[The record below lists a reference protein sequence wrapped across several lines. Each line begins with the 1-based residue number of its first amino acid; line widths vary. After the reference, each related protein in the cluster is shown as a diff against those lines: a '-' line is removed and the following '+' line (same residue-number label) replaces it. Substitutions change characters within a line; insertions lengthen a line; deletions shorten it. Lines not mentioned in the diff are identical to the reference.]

1 MAGKS
6 YHEIDFGKYN
16 ISKGSGFIKDAVKI
30 VGQGG
35 PTGAEGH
42 LLP

>member
-1 MAGKS
+1 MAGKR
-6 YHEIDFGKYN
+6 YHEIDFCTYN
-16 ISKGSGFIKDAVKI
+16 ISYESGFIRDAVKI

-35 PTGAEGH
+35 PTGAKGH